1 MSAALVFALAGGM
14 LVTLSRQI
22 NGRLALQSSAL
33 QSSFWNHCVG
43 FAALVV
49 ITLLVGSFWPEGVGN
64 APWYAW
70 FGGAVGVVFVAAGS
84 WLIPRLGATMTGAL
98 LVGGQMLSGVT
109 LDLLRGVDAVLW
121 MQIGGVALILGGVLL
136 ARR

>member
-1 MSAALVFALAGGM
+1 MMAAVIFALGGGM
-14 LVTLSRQI
+14 LIALSRQV

-33 QSSFWNHCVG
+33 ESSFWNHLVG
-43 FAALVV
+43 FAALIA
-49 ITLLVGSFWPEGVGN
+49 ITAAVGSFWPDGVEN

-70 FGGAVGVVFVAAGS
+70 AGGAVGVVFVAAGS

-98 LVGGQMLSGVT
+98 LVAGQMLSGVT
-109 LDLLRGVDAVLW
+109 LDVLRGVDAVLW